1 LTAPEAR
8 DSALLRKLDAV
19 MGRLNGK
26 QART

>member
-1 LTAPEAR
+1 VPEAR
-8 DSALLRKLDAV
+8 APALLRKLDAV